1 MKKILVLAFSDLR
14 HDARIAR
21 QIDFLKKDYSVTVIC
36 KETNG
41 SPGFEAIIGQ
51 HVKLSLWRKAVVG
64 TLLMARM
71 YAVAHRV
78 LYDYSEVKRKLGTRA
93 FDLVIANDIE
103 SLPFAFDYA
112 PAKVLFD
119 AHEYAPRHFE
129 DKRMWRIFFQP
140 MNIFLCKKYIPRTAA
155 MTTVGAALAE
165 EYEKNFGVKPLV
177 INNASAYV
185 DIKPT
190 AVQRDK
196 VRMIHHGGANP
207 SRQLEIMIDAVD
219 KLDER
224 FTLDLMLIT
233 PTVANK
239 KTRAYLDQLKERAS
253 KSRGVRILPPV
264 RSSEIVVAINN
275 YDVGV
280 FLIPPVN
287 FNYANTLPNKLF
299 DFIQA
304 RLAIAI
310 GPTPEMAAIVN
321 KYALGM
327 VSKEFTSDSLAAEL
341 RKLTPDA
348 LTRYKQQTEA
358 AARELNAEVNQKLML
373 GLLNRIIP

>member
-71 YAVAHRV
+71 YGVAHRV

-103 SLPFAFDYA
+103 SLPFAFDYG

-253 KSRGVRILPPV
+253 KSRGVRILQPV

>member
-1 MKKILVLAFSDLR
+1 MKKILILAFSDLR

-21 QIDFLKKDYSVTVIC
+21 QIEFLKNEYSLTVIC

-41 SPGFEAIIGQ
+41 APGFEAIIGQ
-51 HVKLSLWRKAVVG
+51 NVKLSLWRKGIVAMM
-64 TLLMARM
+64 LALRM
-71 YAVAHRV
+71 YSAAHRF
-78 LYDYSEVKRKLGTRA
+78 LYDYSEVKRKLGARP

-140 MNIFLCKKYIPRTAA
+140 MNIFLCKKYIPRTSA
-155 MTTVGAALAE
+155 MTTVGRALAE
-165 EYEKNFGVKPLV
+165 EYEKHFGVRPVVITNACPFVQSTAKPL
-177 INNASAYV
+177 
-185 DIKPT
+185 
-190 AVQRDK
+190 RDGK

-207 SRQLEIMIDAVD
+207 SRQLELMINMVRHLDD
-219 KLDER
+219 KYS
-224 FTLDLMLIT
+224 LDLMLIT

-239 KTRAYLDQLKERAS
+239 KTRSYLDELKALAANTP
-253 KSRGVRILPPV
+253 GVRILPPV
-264 RSSEIVVAINN
+264 KSSEIVDVISR
-275 YDVGV
+275 YDMGV

-310 GPTPEMAAIVN
+310 GPTPEMAEIVN
-321 KYALGM
+321 DYKIGV
-327 VSKEFTSDSLAAEL
+327 VSREFSAESLAAEL
-341 RKLTPDA
+341 KKLTSEDIN
-348 LTRYKQQTEA
+348 RFKSNTEKA
-358 AARELNAEVNQKLML
+358 AHDLNAGVNQKI
-373 GLLNRIIP
+373 LLELVRGIIR